1 MSTRFPALSSPVP
14 EGTRFSTTPHRFFI
28 VKPWIVDAVFVGM
41 VLVSVVGLA
50 YALLR

>member
-1 MSTRFPALSSPVP
+1 MSSRFPARLSPVH
-14 EGTRFSTTPHRFFI
+14 EGFRFSATRHRFT

-41 VLVSVVGLA
+41 VLVSVAGLA

>member
-1 MSTRFPALSSPVP
+1 MSTRFPAQSSPVH
-14 EGTRFSTTPHRFFI
+14 EGIRFSATRHRFV
-28 VKPWIVDAVFVGM
+28 VKPWIMDAAFFGM

>member
-1 MSTRFPALSSPVP
+1 MSTRFPARLSPVQ
-14 EGTRFSTTPHRFFI
+14 EGIRFSAIGHKFI
-28 VKPWIVDAVFVGM
+28 VKPRIVDAVFVGM

>member
-1 MSTRFPALSSPVP
+1 MSTRFPALSSPVH
-14 EGTRFSTTPHRFFI
+14 EGSRFSATRHKFI

-41 VLVSVVGLA
+41 VLVSAVGLA